1 MLSWLTSSFLSACFS
16 WVGVAEQEVSHSQPL
31 EVIAFMVEKLHSHAK
46 TMPSLDR
53 LREHI
58 RKSLAGHILR
68 LKQNILTFFEGSSIK
83 LSVVRLDDGQVAM
96 KQAFA
101 MCTHARLGCS
111 VPLMQS
117 LETATLQMILCLAY
131 EHAKTSGVV
140 RDSTRVQNFWAVGES
155 EWAPCS
161 SLVDVS
167 ESFIKH
173 QLMSPTQLSFDLS
186 NSTLQHRPQVTTD
199 DLLLSLLER
208 SNKVLPPPDGNVPPS
223 AEARTFSSS
232 GSQQI
237 IVPSSILNSLQRPLP
252 ERHSSF
258 FRDPSRGAPS
268 LPDSIQQVMSSTD
281 ERMEKLNDDLQALA
295 VSFQKEI
302 DISNN
307 TDAISAANMRQLLTI
322 REQEAAAL
330 KAQLL
335 LRSEQVT
342 ALEEALVQSMMTCA
356 FAKPDVRTEI
366 QERVVTL
373 QQQVPT
379 YIDKLSEITVPVYT
393 EVEKIKEIPVE
404 TVIHVDRP
412 YEVERTVEVKKD
424 VVREVPIVQHRMV
437 ETPREVVTKEKIV
450 TIDNN
455 IPMPIELVVSWLQI
469 GAFDRRG
476 PLLTCSKFDLAEG
489 SGD

>member
-1 MLSWLTSSFLSACFS
+1 
-16 WVGVAEQEVSHSQPL
+16 
-31 EVIAFMVEKLHSHAK
+31 MVEQLHSHAK

-53 LREHI
+53 LCEHI

-101 MCTHARLGCS
+101 MCTHSRLGCS

-117 LETATLQMILCLAY
+117 LEATTVQRILSLTY
-131 EHAKTSGVV
+131 EHTETSGVV

-161 SLVDVS
+161 PLVDLS

-173 QLMSPTQLSFDLS
+173 QLMTPTQLSLDLS
-186 NSTLQHRPQVTTD
+186 NSTLQHRPQMTTD
-199 DLLLSLLER
+199 DLLLER
-208 SNKVLPPPDGNVPPS
+208 NKVLPPPNGNFPPS
-223 AEARTFSSS
+223 DEACTFSSS
-232 GSQQI
+232 GAQQI
-237 IVPSSILNSLQRPLP
+237 SVPSSILNSLQRPLP

-295 VSFQKEI
+295 ASLLEENN
-302 DISNN
+302 ISNN

-322 REQEAAAL
+322 REQEVAAL

-342 ALEEALVQSMMTCA
+342 ALEEALVQSMMTCT

-373 QQQVPT
+373 QQEVPT
-379 YIDKLSEITVPVYT
+379 YIDKVSEITVPVYT

-412 YEVERTVEVKKD
+412 YEVERTVEVQKD

-455 IPMPIELVVSWLQI
+455 IPVPIELVVSQI
-469 GAFDRRG
+469 RLGALD
-476 PLLTCSKFDLAEG
+476 PLEI
-489 SGD
+489 